1 VGSRAIFQQLADGIQ
16 SRLARGLH
24 DGNQLT
30 FHLPARSRSNPQQ
43 CGPFV
48 AADAFRYARDT
59 LDVALAWARA
69 RSLPVL
75 LLLLLASVSGVQAQT
90 INEVLAGAYQRNP
103 RLNAERARLR
113 ATDETV
119 PQALAAY
126 RPHLAAYLSTGLQG
140 VRNLLPD
147 LEVLSDQLRPSI
159 ASLTVNQTV
168 FNGLQTANTTRQAEA
183 KVNAGRATLRT
194 VEQDV
199 LLDSATAYMAVL
211 SSQALVEALRANV
224 TFLRELLSTTNK
236 RYEAGDVTPTDVAQ
250 AQARLNR
257 GLADL
262 NNAEVALAASRATFI
277 QVNGVPAGHLVP
289 TRPVDE
295 LLPGGR
301 DASVAMAVREHPIV
315 QTAMFDIDIAQL
327 SIQIAQAALY
337 PTGTVQASASTAKDT
352 DPTLGF
358 KTQNQASVVG
368 NLTVPVYDGGLVS
381 ARVRQAKEILG
392 QTRIWLERV
401 RARAETA
408 AIAAWVTY
416 QGSRVFIEAA
426 ESEVKAATAAVE
438 GVQKEAQAGQRT
450 TLNVLNAQQD
460 LIAARARL
468 ILAQRDRVVAS
479 YTLLSAIGRLNPAQ
493 LGLRTLE
500 YDSETHYQQVRDL
513 PANPNTPSG
522 Q

>member
-1 VGSRAIFQQLADGIQ
+1 
-16 SRLARGLH
+16 
-24 DGNQLT
+24 
-30 FHLPARSRSNPQQ
+30 
-43 CGPFV
+43 
-48 AADAFRYARDT
+48 
-59 LDVALAWARA
+59 VALAWGRA
-69 RSLPVL
+69 HSLPAL
-75 LLLLLASVSGVQAQT
+75 LLLVLLSVSSVQAQP
-90 INEVLAGAYQRNP
+90 INDVLAAAYQRNP
-103 RLNAERARLR
+103 RLNAERAKLR
-113 ATDETV
+113 ATDESV

-126 RPHLAAYLSTGLQG
+126 RPQLAAYLSTGLQG

-147 LEVLSDQLRPSI
+147 LEVLSDTLRPSM
-159 ASLTVNQTV
+159 AALTFNQTI
-168 FNGLQTANTTRQAEA
+168 FNGLQTASTTRQAEA
-183 KVNAGRATLRT
+183 RVNAGRAALRT

-199 LLDSATAYMAVL
+199 LLDAATAYMAVL
-211 SSQALVEALRANV
+211 SNQALVEALRANV
-224 TFLRELLSTTNK
+224 GFLRELLSTTNK

-257 GLADL
+257 GLADS

-277 QVNGVPAGHLVP
+277 QIVGVPAAQLIP
-289 TRPVDE
+289 ARPLDD
-295 LLPGGR
+295 LLPGSR
-301 DASVAMAVREHPIV
+301 DASVAMALRDHPIV
-315 QTAMFDIDIAQL
+315 HTAMFDIDIAQF
-327 SIQIAQAALY
+327 SVQIAQAALF
-337 PTGTVQASASTAKDT
+337 PTATVQASASTAKDT

-358 KTQNQASVVG
+358 KTQNQASIIG
-368 NLTVPVYDGGLVS
+368 NLMVPVYDGGLAPS
-381 ARVRQAKEILG
+381 RVRQAKELLG
-392 QTRIWLERV
+392 QSRIWLERV

-416 QGSRVFIEAA
+416 QGSRAYIEAA
-426 ESEVKAATAAVE
+426 ESEVKAAQAAVA

-500 YDSETHYQQVRDL
+500 YDPGTHYQQVRDL
-513 PANPNTPSG
+513 PANTNTPSG